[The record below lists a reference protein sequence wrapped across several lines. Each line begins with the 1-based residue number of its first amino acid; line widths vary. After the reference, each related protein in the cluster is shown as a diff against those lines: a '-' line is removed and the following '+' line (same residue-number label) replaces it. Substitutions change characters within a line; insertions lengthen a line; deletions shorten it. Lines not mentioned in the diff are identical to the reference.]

1 MKSADF
7 LKKAMA
13 LSALCAILL
22 TGCGAKENSSG
33 TGNAS
38 GNKDNSTV
46 SSDKIEM
53 PTADLSNNSK
63 ELHIFGWSSMEEN
76 ETDGVAAEYFEKE
89 YGVKITT
96 TTSTHTEYW
105 NDLAKMVAAGNSPDV
120 VDLSYDKFY
129 PIPLAN
135 DLLQPLDGLID
146 FSNPLWKDTEQLRED
161 FRWKGK
167 IYYPMVSEFLQC
179 WVYYNKTMFKN
190 YGLEEP
196 WALYEKDEWTLD
208 KMCETA
214 SAFVTKNNRNEVT
227 QWGLTIQNIEFMS
240 IAGIQPWEIQHG
252 EKVVNNLRDSKIAKV
267 MNAMYGI
274 SAAGTGAIT
283 RQDAIP
289 VFKSGQCAMLMSQAN
304 VFLSADMDNM
314 RGKGALGFAPLPKL
328 DENSNYATE
337 VAIDPGYGLI
347 KGAKN
352 TDLALLWINYLK
364 WFRYGENFCVYIPAK
379 EKTPAQ
385 ERYNLKA
392 RASSASYTDEE
403 VAMIEKYIA
412 SNPTKVYVT
421 FRSIATAMGLKDTF
435 KGMLSGSTQWS
446 SFLQEMYPTVD
457 SKLNQYIK

>member
-1 MKSADF
+1 
-7 LKKAMA
+7 
-13 LSALCAILL
+13 
-22 TGCGAKENSSG
+22 
-33 TGNAS
+33 
-38 GNKDNSTV
+38 
-46 SSDKIEM
+46 
-53 PTADLSNNSK
+53 
-63 ELHIFGWSSMEEN
+63 
-76 ETDGVAAEYFEKE
+76 
-89 YGVKITT
+89 
-96 TTSTHTEYW
+96 
-105 NDLAKMVAAGNSPDV
+105 
-120 VDLSYDKFY
+120 
-129 PIPLAN
+129 
-135 DLLQPLDGLID
+135 
-146 FSNPLWKDTEQLRED
+146 
-161 FRWKGK
+161 
-167 IYYPMVSEFLQC
+167 
-179 WVYYNKTMFKN
+179 
-190 YGLEEP
+190 
-196 WALYEKDEWTLD
+196 
-208 KMCETA
+208 
-214 SAFVTKNNRNEVT
+214 
-227 QWGLTIQNIEFMS
+227 
-240 IAGIQPWEIQHG
+240 
-252 EKVVNNLRDSKIAKV
+252 
-267 MNAMYGI
+267 MYGI

-446 SFLQEMYPTVD
+446 AFLQEMYPTVD